1 MEKKD
6 KKKKGGLVLL
16 GISLLLSLF
25 MKDNVLALELTNIN
39 PNNYTY
45 TNNNKVYP
53 FYLAVNNESN
63 RPLFQERGNVGFI
76 DTSTYTYHNESYG
89 LEPYEFNALYLTT
102 NGKEATAENLDK
114 RLAMQLYLFEDFA
127 SRNKDNIS
135 FSFDTEYYHK
145 ISEELLKQG
154 KEMIKEEK
162 YTYQIK
168 QGEWTFIPKEWE
180 GNYTI
185 SMDRFPL
192 PFVEKEDGFDIAGA
206 NLGTYTTEIFINK
219 YREYGTYFQSNDYR
233 KSNYI
238 ETIKPCTIHSTL
250 EIEIIPPIY
259 DIHVPENQIG
269 YNLEIV
275 NSSLKEQ
282 KVSYNLKID
291 DEYFLEDFK
300 ITKKDGS
307 EITVDNNSF
316 TMPNEDVYI
325 NVKVDRKTHD
335 IKIINNEGIIVN
347 CVDKAKVKDLVNL
360 DVKVLD
366 GYELTNIYMNNQEV
380 NLNDL
385 NFVMPNEDV
394 IITSKTKK
402 KIYQIESEISNA
414 SIKVNN
420 EASFGE
426 KINFEIKEDEGYT
439 IDEIKVLDANNNEI
453 KIEENSFIMPN
464 SDVKII
470 VTTKKKIYQIES
482 EISNASIK
490 VNNEASFGE
499 KINFEIE
506 EDEGYTIDEVKVL
519 DANNNEIKI
528 EENSFI
534 MPNSDVKIIVTTKKK
549 IYQIESE
556 ISNASIK
563 VNNEASFGE
572 KINFEIEEDEGYTID
587 EVKVLDANN
596 NEIKIEENSFIMPN
610 SDVKIIVTTKKK
622 IYQIESEISNAS
634 IKVNNEASFGEKI
647 NFEIEED
654 EGYLIDEIKVLD
666 ANQNEIKIEENSFI
680 MPNSDVKII
689 VTTKKEMYLIIND
702 NDHIKM
708 KNKAYFGEKIVFEL
722 DKGYVIDQI
731 KILDKNGNIVNVK
744 DNSFI
749 MPNSVVKVNVL
760 IRKESYLIID
770 DNEGVFID
778 VNSEASFGER
788 VDFEV
793 FEDEGYLIDEIKV
806 FDANNNEIKIDENSF
821 IMPDC
826 DVKIIVTTNKEK
838 HQIFYDIDDDLKFL
852 MDDYYEYNASVLVNY
867 ETLNDCELKYVSIK
881 SKSGIP
887 IEIDDDWYFTMP
899 NEDII
904 IKARSYLPIKQDD
917 QLFKICFLDEN
928 NHELQKPIYAKLDD
942 LVEVPFFDNYE
953 DIEIIN
959 KDGSVGFLLSSTYCV
974 EDGDVNLI
982 YKNYINEDDEDYY
995 YENIPN
1001 TYENFYE
1008 PFLGLFI
1015 MSCYLYCKK
1024 YLLA

>member
-499 KINFEIE
+499 KINFEIK

-519 DANNNEIKI
+519 DANN
-528 EENSFI
+528 
-534 MPNSDVKIIVTTKKK
+534 
-549 IYQIESE
+549 
-556 ISNASIK
+556 
-563 VNNEASFGE
+563 
-572 KINFEIEEDEGYTID
+572 
-587 EVKVLDANN
+587 
-596 NEIKIEENSFIMPN
+596 
-610 SDVKIIVTTKKK
+610 
-622 IYQIESEISNAS
+622 
-634 IKVNNEASFGEKI
+634 
-647 NFEIEED
+647 
-654 EGYLIDEIKVLD
+654 
-666 ANQNEIKIEENSFI
+666 NEIKIEENSFI

-959 KDGSVGFLLSSTYCV
+959 KDGSVGFLLSSSYH
-974 EDGDVNLI
+974 DNH
-982 YKNYINEDDEDYY
+982 
-995 YENIPN
+995 
-1001 TYENFYE
+1001 
-1008 PFLGLFI
+1008 
-1015 MSCYLYCKK
+1015 
-1024 YLLA
+1024 